1 MRRLLVLGAGKIG
14 GAIVDLLGASGD
26 WEVTVADQQQEF
38 LALIPEDRAK
48 HALVDVADPVA
59 LAALAQGHEYVVS
72 ALPFFLNPTVAR
84 VCRTVEAHYFDLTED
99 VATTRTV
106 REVADGASTAFVPQ
120 CGLAPG
126 FISIAAHDLA
136 KKFDRLREVRMRVG
150 ALPQYPLDT
159 LKYNLTWSTDGLINE
174 YCNPCEAIRDGRLV
188 EMLPL
193 EGLESFSLDGVD
205 YEAFNT
211 SGGLGTLCETL
222 DGKVDRL
229 DYKTVRYPGHRDV
242 MKMLLED
249 LRLRDR
255 RELLKDVLERSVP
268 ITHQDVVL
276 IFVSVSGWRDA
287 RLTQETSAK
296 KVYAHEVEGRLM
308 SAIQLTTA
316 SGICAMVD
324 LHAKGQL
331 PQTGFV
337 RQEGAVPG
345 QPLRPPLRVAVV
357 VRGAC
362 RMGSARAQR
371 GSVDPPERLVANRRL
386 QNRER
391 SPRRPEHGRIRG
403 RPTSCAR
410 SVVARRIHRRT
421 SGRIH
426 SLLRLGEPATHG
438 ANRRNRRR
446 AGAVVPAQFG
456 DDRVG

>member
-26 WEVTVADQQQEF
+26 WDVTVADQQQEF
-38 LALIPEDRAK
+38 LALIPDDRAR

-59 LAALAQGHEYVVS
+59 LATLAQGHEYLIS

-84 VCRTVEAHYFDLTED
+84 VSREVGAHYFDLTED

-106 REVADGASTAFVPQ
+106 RDIAEGASTAFVPQ

-126 FISIAAHDLA
+126 FISIAAHELA
-136 KKFDRLREVRMRVG
+136 KKFDRLRDVRMRVG

-229 DYKTVRYPGHRDV
+229 DYKTVRYPGHRNV

-276 IFVSVSGWRDA
+276 IFVAVSGWRDA
-287 RLTQETSAK
+287 RLTQETYAK

-337 RQEGAVPG
+337 RQEEASLEPF
-345 QPLRPPLRVAVV
+345 L
-357 VRGAC
+357 
-362 RMGSARAQR
+362 
-371 GSVDPPERLVANRRL
+371 ANRF
-386 QNRER
+386 
-391 SPRRPEHGRIRG
+391 GRHY
-403 RPTSCAR
+403 A
-410 SVVARRIHRRT
+410 
-421 SGRIH
+421 
-426 SLLRLGEPATHG
+426 
-438 ANRRNRRR
+438 
-446 AGAVVPAQFG
+446 
-456 DDRVG
+456 